1 MIITIFGAT
10 GKVGKQIVKTFLNE
24 GHTVRAYGRNVFTA
38 AFRENKSLE
47 LLPGTLFDE
56 EAVYN
61 AILGSDAVLSVIG
74 GAMDGTDKSRSL
86 GMKNIVQQMQRA
98 GVDRIISV
106 GGLGILDDLTKVNGE
121 LMMDSDNFPLH
132 FYNVS
137 KEHFEAYK
145 HLAAS
150 NLKWTLIGAPEI
162 LYEGPTGIY
171 TTAAN
176 HPPETNHYHITS
188 GDIALFMVN
197 ELNNNEFV
205 RERVGISN

>member
-10 GKVGKQIVKTFLNE
+10 GKVGKQIVKTCLNV

-38 AFRENKSLE
+38 AFMENKSLE

-61 AILGSDAVLSVIG
+61 AILGSDAVLSAIG

-86 GMKNIVQQMQRA
+86 GMKNIVQQMKRA

-121 LMMDSDNFPLH
+121 LMMDSDNFP
-132 FYNVS
+132 
-137 KEHFEAYK
+137 
-145 HLAAS
+145 
-150 NLKWTLIGAPEI
+150 
-162 LYEGPTGIY
+162 
-171 TTAAN
+171 
-176 HPPETNHYHITS
+176 
-188 GDIALFMVN
+188 
-197 ELNNNEFV
+197 
-205 RERVGISN
+205 